1 MKIIFRKI
9 GIVMIFIVCF
19 ALTLI
24 LPKVVNG
31 FYDGHLQDN
40 VSYLD
45 ENEEAVLT
53 VNTQSG
59 YSTAEIVLALNTV
72 AKESGGYGEEYFP
85 FIYNTKTGH
94 TVETEAAWET
104 EYMNGTNELEY
115 NDNTEV
121 GFTGQIKMEELFT
134 QSSEDFIKINPN
146 AIQRLKKQLQQ
157 HVKSGLY
164 EKIPNIISRQSMNDT
179 DYLYLFYES
188 SDGEQVISTILW
200 KMRFTCN
207 DGALLAV
214 VNSYDYSILVVR
226 YSDYGDMDIEELVK
240 TAYTKRDNASLMTEE
255 YDQLAGNYGASYAG
269 NEIEWSDKLLAEN
282 ADFLGMGEVG
292 CYFFLGTL
300 YYMQED
306 EEVMVPFMNILRA
319 STAVPDFIYGPVVC
333 LDFLNPWS

>member
-72 AKESGGYGEEYFP
+72 VKESGGYAEEFFP
-85 FIYNTKTGH
+85 FIYNTETGS

-104 EYMNGTNELEY
+104 EYMNGTNEPDY
-115 NDNTEV
+115 NNTEV
-121 GFTGQIKMEELFT
+121 GFTGQIKMGELFT
-134 QSSEDFIKINPN
+134 QSSEDFIKINSDV
-146 AIQRLKKQLQQ
+146 IQRLKKQFQQ

-164 EKIPNIISRQSMNDT
+164 EKIPDIISRQSMNDT
-179 DYLYLFYES
+179 DYLYLYYEN

-200 KMRFTCN
+200 KMRFACD
-207 DGALLAV
+207 DGVLLAV
-214 VNSYDYSILVVR
+214 VNSYDYGILAVR
-226 YSDYGDMDIEELVK
+226 YSDYENTDIEELVK
-240 TAYTKRDNASLMTEE
+240 AAYTKRDNASQMTEE

-300 YYMQED
+300 HYMQED
-306 EEVMVPFMNILRA
+306 GEVMVPFMNILRT
-319 STAVPDFIYGPVVC
+319 STVDPDFIYGPVVC